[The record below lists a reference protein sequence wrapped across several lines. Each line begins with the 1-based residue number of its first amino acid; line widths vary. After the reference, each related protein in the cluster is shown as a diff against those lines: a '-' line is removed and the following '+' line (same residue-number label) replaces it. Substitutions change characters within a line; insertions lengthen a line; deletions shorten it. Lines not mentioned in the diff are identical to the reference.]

1 MKRPGACDGPGE
13 RATRIGAC
21 GCPMVKSIQ
30 DALARETQF
39 AEALSDATTGIVLVM
54 DPNGRITH
62 ANPFLAQ
69 LGGYESADD
78 LIGLDWFDTF
88 IPERDREIIRDLFRR
103 AIAGEPIHRHRNP
116 VRDRDGFE
124 HEIEWSARRL
134 WDDRGEVLGLL
145 SVGIDVTEARAVQRL
160 LERQQARFTS
170 VIASTQDA
178 FIFID
183 HRARIL
189 AFNAAAERIFGY
201 AAAEVIGKKV
211 NVLMPEP
218 YRREHDGY
226 VAHYE
231 RTGEARAIGRIRVV
245 QGQRRSGE
253 VFPIELSV
261 TKVGVEDEARY
272 AAFIRD
278 ISETVRLREQ
288 LVERER
294 LVAIGTTSAKFA
306 HEVGNPLNSMLM
318 NLQLIDRRIAK
329 DVPAAQLAPLVQR
342 VEAEVRRLAALL
354 NEFRGMSRRQPF
366 ELRRVEPHTLL
377 HDFAESHREACESR
391 GVRLEIEW
399 EPDLP
404 AVHVDRAKMTQVL
417 LNLAKNAIEAMGE
430 GGGVLSLRA
439 RDDGLHV
446 VLEVT
451 DTGGGIPVGVDVF
464 EPFLTTKRDGTGLG
478 LPVARQIVSGH
489 GGELTYRSTPGE
501 GTTFVVRLPL
511 DPPAGSPLSSG
522 RVPR

>member
-1 MKRPGACDGPGE
+1 MA
-13 RATRIGAC
+13 
-21 GCPMVKSIQ
+21 KSIQ

-39 AEALSDATTGIVLVM
+39 AEALSDTTTGIVLVM
-54 DPNGRITH
+54 DPEGRITH

-69 LGGYESADD
+69 LGGYDSVDE
-78 LIGLDWFDTF
+78 LVGLDWFQTF
-88 IPERDREIIRDLFRR
+88 IPERHRDVIRDLFRR
-103 AIAGEPIHRHRNP
+103 AIAGEPVHRHRNP

-134 WDDRGEVLGLL
+134 FDEHGDVLGLL

-160 LERQQARFTS
+160 LERQQARFAS
-170 VIASTQDA
+170 VIAGTQDA

-201 AAAEVIGKKV
+201 AAAEVVGKKV
-211 NVLMPEP
+211 NVLMPDP

-226 VAHYE
+226 ISNYE

-261 TKVGVEDEARY
+261 TRVGVEDEARY

-278 ISETVRLREQ
+278 ISETVRLRER

-306 HEVGNPLNSMLM
+306 HEVGNPLNSMLL
-318 NLQLIDRRIAK
+318 NLQLVQRRIAK
-329 DVPAAQLAPLVQR
+329 QVPARELAPLVER
-342 VEAEVRRLAALL
+342 VETEVRRLASLL

-366 ELRRVEPHTLL
+366 ELRRVPAQELL
-377 HDFAESHREACESR
+377 HQFAEHQRVECEQR
-391 GVRLEIEW
+391 GVRLEIEC
-399 EPDLP
+399 EDELP
-404 AVHVDRAKMTQVL
+404 AVHVDREKMTQVL
-417 LNLAKNAIEAMGE
+417 LNLAKNALEAMGE
-430 GGGVLSLRA
+430 AGGVLSLRA
-439 RDDGLHV
+439 RDDGMHV
-446 VLEVT
+446 VLEVA
-451 DTGGGIPVGVDVF
+451 DTGGGIPPGVDVF
-464 EPFLTTKRDGTGLG
+464 EPFLTTKREGTGLG
-478 LPVARQIVSGH
+478 LPVARQIVAGH
-489 GGELTYRSTPGE
+489 GGELTFRSTPGE
-501 GTTFVVRLPL
+501 GTIFVMRLPL
-511 DPPAGSPLSSG
+511 DPPSGASAVGVRLELGS
-522 RVPR
+522 